1 MASKFCPQTILLIP
15 DVHAK
20 EGDKLE
26 RLDAMAG
33 WLKERKLPLT
43 KIVQIGD
50 LWCLPS
56 LCLHDKDRPEWFERK
71 LDEDLEAG
79 FRALDKIVTIAEDHD
94 LLQSDIT
101 ITLGNHEDRYDKFM
115 ASDNRLRSSPFP
127 KTLKTLIRRRH
138 KYLPVFDFLTPYT
151 FAGITFQHY
160 FTSGVMGRAQGGENL
175 APNLLRNQLTTVVCG
190 HAHVYSYAERTAAT
204 GHKVQALCAGCLTDA
219 SSPPTYARGTAHL
232 WRNGFSI
239 LHVTAPGNFDLE
251 FVSLER
257 IMR

>member
-79 FRALDKIVTIAEDHD
+79 FRALDKIVTIAEDHH
-94 LLQSDIT
+94 LLQSDVAFIE
-101 ITLGNHEDRYDKFM
+101 GNHEVRYDNFM

-127 KTLKTLIRRRH
+127 KKMKTLIRRRY
-138 KYLPVFDFLTPYT
+138 KYLPVFNFLTPYI
-151 FAGITFQHY
+151 FAGIAFQHY
-160 FTSGVMGRAQGGENL
+160 HVSGVMNRPHGGERPAL
-175 APNLLRNQLTTVVCG
+175 SMLRTHHQSVVQGHKHTLDFAEHTRPDGSKLFALVCG
-190 HAHVYSYAERTAAT
+190 AFVDPKGDFSYAGAARKLWWNGFHIMHVY
-204 GHKVQALCAGCLTDA
+204 
-219 SSPPTYARGTAHL
+219 
-232 WRNGFSI
+232 
-239 LHVTAPGNFDLE
+239 APGEYDLE
-251 FVSLER
+251 SVSLAR
-257 IMR
+257 L